1 MGIRSV
7 GPIFRLLNQESHWTA
22 ADEVKCDQTWTSD
35 VNLEETE
42 HNPRLSKEALL
53 SCVIQRRVSGEL
65 LLIYRRRL

>member
-7 GPIFRLLNQESHWTA
+7 GPIVGYVTQESHWTA
-22 ADEVKCDQTWTSD
+22 VDEVKCDQNWTSD

-53 SCVIQRRVSGEL
+53 SCVIQRRRIG
-65 LLIYRRRL
+65 